1 MSIEKK
7 SKDKVYLIIGII
19 FFAIGAFFA
28 GTQGRGLVSGISQVI
43 LGSIGILFFIKF
55 LNKYNFAF
63 K

>member
-19 FFAIGAFFA
+19 FFAIGAFVA
-28 GTQGRGLVSGISQVI
+28 GNQGSGLVSGISQVI

-55 LNKYNFAF
+55 YQRRKNL
-63 K
+63 

>member
-19 FFAIGAFFA
+19 FLAIGAFVA
-28 GTQGRGLVSGISQVI
+28 GTQGSGLVSGISQVI

-55 LNKYNFAF
+55 NQRRKNL
-63 K
+63 

>member
-19 FFAIGAFFA
+19 FFAIGAFVA
-28 GTQGRGLVSGISQVI
+28 GTQGSGLVSGISQVI

-55 LNKYNFAF
+55 NQRRKNL
-63 K
+63 